1 MMNRNKDVE
10 APVDFLTKEVWED
23 VRDNAYSRPVATRFP
38 PEPNGYLHIGS
49 AYAIYINHSV
59 AQPGSLT
66 ERSTCAW
73 MTRIPLNGKDSPFRN
88 RSIEENFIPD

>member
-10 APVDFLTKEVWED
+10 RPVDFLTKEVWED
-23 VRDNAYSRPVATRFP
+23 VRDNAYSRPVATRFS

-59 AQPGSLT
+59 AWKFNGTFNLRLDDTNPVKRQGQPVP
-66 ERSTCAW
+66 E
-73 MTRIPLNGKDSPFRN
+73 PF
-88 RSIEENFIPD
+88 D